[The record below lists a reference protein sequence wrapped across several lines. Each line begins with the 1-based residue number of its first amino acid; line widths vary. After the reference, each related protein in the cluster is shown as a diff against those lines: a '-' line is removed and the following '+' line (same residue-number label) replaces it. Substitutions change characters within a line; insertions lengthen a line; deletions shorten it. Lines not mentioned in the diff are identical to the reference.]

1 MFGKALLE
9 PVLKLKMTELQ
20 DICGNC
26 NTITLCLTLL
36 SKKQIIV
43 DVADAFL
50 KLLVVYRKKKLLKLR
65 QCSLI

>member
-20 DICGNC
+20 DICGNG
-26 NTITLCLTLL
+26 NTITLCLTSL

-50 KLLVVYRKKKLLKLR
+50 KLS
-65 QCSLI
+65 SLW